1 MDGPSQELRSSRQLT
16 LAQTGRRKT
25 RHLGLIAKVTGGAVG
40 LLAVAAT
47 SGAAFEWIAST
58 NDATAYPATGHLVDV
73 GGHNMYLACSGE
85 GSPTVVLDAGL
96 GGSSLDWSLV
106 QPDLAKT
113 TRVCSF
119 DRAGMG
125 RSERVSSPRSPVY
138 LAEELHDLLIKAGV
152 PGPFVLVAHS
162 LSGKNAR
169 LFAAAYPTEVAGMVL
184 IDARSEYVD
193 ARLPKAEAEHFGFA
207 LRLQGAVFSIGRRLG
222 LARAFART
230 LVGEVGLPDEIAT
243 QMVLQQT
250 QPSAIDETIAEGD
263 ARSADDAAL
272 AGALLGRMPLVVIAS
287 GESLANLPNWRQAQ
301 EQMTALSTRGRL
313 VVAEHSSHFVQG
325 DQPSLVI
332 DAVRDTVSDVRA
344 KP

>member
-1 MDGPSQELRSSRQLT
+1 MDGPSKELRSSGQVT
-16 LAQTGRRKT
+16 TGRRKT
-25 RHLGLIAKVTGGAVG
+25 RHAGPVAKVTWGAVG
-40 LLAVAAT
+40 LLAAAAM

-58 NDATAYPATGHLVDV
+58 NDATAYPAAGHLVDAD
-73 GGHNMYLACSGE
+73 GHNMYLACSGE

-106 QPDLAKT
+106 QPDIAKT

-125 RSERVSSPRSPVY
+125 RSESVSSPRSPVD
-138 LAEELHDLLIKAGV
+138 LADELHGLLTKAGI

-162 LSGKNAR
+162 LAGKNAR

-193 ARLPKAEAEHFGFA
+193 ARLAKADAEGFGFA

-222 LARAFART
+222 LARAFARS
-230 LVGEVGLPDEIAT
+230 LVGDLGLPDDIAT

-263 ARSADDAAL
+263 ARSADDATL
-272 AGALLGRMPLVVIAS
+272 AGASLGTMPLVVIAS

-313 VVAEHSSHFVQG
+313 IVADHSAHFVQG

-332 DAVRDTVSDVRA
+332 DAIRETVSDVRA
-344 KP
+344 AL